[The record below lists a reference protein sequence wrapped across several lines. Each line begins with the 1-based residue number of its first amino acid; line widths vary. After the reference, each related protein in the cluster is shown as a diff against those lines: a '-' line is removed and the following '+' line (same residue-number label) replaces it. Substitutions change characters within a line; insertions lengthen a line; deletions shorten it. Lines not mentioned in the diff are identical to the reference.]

1 MLHPNTIWF
10 KDKKQKVKEIAQ
22 QLTVLIEDSSSIL
35 GGSQVLATPA
45 LQSIQSAFLAFVGIC
60 TDKHTHVQTHIYSHR
75 HKYIIN
81 PLKYNKRLKDRKK
94 KEKNNRD

>member
-60 TDKHTHVQTHIYSHR
+60 TDKHIPSHTCTDTHILTQTQIH
-75 HKYIIN
+75 N
-81 PLKYNKRLKDRKK
+81 
-94 KEKNNRD
+94 